1 LRGITV
7 FVGEFTI
14 RELTGVDL
22 ERTHQDEFGLAL
34 W

>member
-1 LRGITV
+1 V

-14 RELTGVDL
+14 REMTGVDL
-22 ERTHQDEFGLAL
+22 VRTHKDEFGLAL